1 MMLNISDAT
10 LYDFPYSS
18 SSYRLRI
25 ALNLKG
31 LRPKEVRGVD
41 LRGGEHLG
49 AAFVDLAGTP
59 TVPVMD
65 FDGAAYGQ
73 SLALIE
79 WLDTA
84 HPTPRLIPQEDHG
97 ALVVRGFALSI
108 ACEIHPLNV
117 PRVLK
122 RLTGEMG
129 LSEADR
135 KAWYVH
141 WVREGFTVLER
152 QLAAHAHLGG
162 FCFGDQPT
170 LADVC
175 LVPQVLNARRSGV
188 PIEDFERIIAIYDR
202 CMAEEAFRRAAPAK
216 E

>member
-1 MMLNISDAT
+1 MGFED
-10 LYDFPYSS
+10 
-18 SSYRLRI
+18 
-25 ALNLKG
+25 
-31 LRPKEVRGVD
+31 
-41 LRGGEHLG
+41 
-49 AAFVDLAGTP
+49 
-59 TVPVMD
+59 
-65 FDGAAYGQ
+65 AAYGQ

-84 HPTPRLIPQEDHG
+84 HPTPRLIPQEDHC
-97 ALVVRGFALSI
+97 ALVVRGLALLI
-108 ACEIHPLNV
+108 ACEVHPLNV

-135 KAWYVH
+135 KGWYVH

-152 QLAAHAHLGG
+152 QLAAHAHLAG

-170 LADVC
+170 RADVC
-175 LVPQVLNARRSGV
+175 LVPQVLNARRFGV
-188 PIEDFERIIAIYDR
+188 PVEDFERIIAIYDR
-202 CMAEEAFRRAAPAK
+202 CMAEEAFQWAAAAK